1 MTVHLVD
8 FNRVQ
13 IYEAGAMLVTLLA
26 YPGASGSSQP
36 TSRVPLRL
44 YAPSEL

>member
-26 YPGASGSSQP
+26 YPGASGSDEVRRSQLHRWLI
-36 TSRVPLRL
+36 TLT
-44 YAPSEL
+44 